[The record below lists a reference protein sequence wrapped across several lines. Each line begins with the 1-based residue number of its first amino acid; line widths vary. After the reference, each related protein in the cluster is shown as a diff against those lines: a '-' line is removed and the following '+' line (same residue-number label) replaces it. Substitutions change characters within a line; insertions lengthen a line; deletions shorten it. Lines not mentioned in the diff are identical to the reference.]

1 MNLSEKFPK
10 LNFVSL
16 TGAKKKKATEEIRIS
31 YDIFFTAK
39 YPFSIG
45 VPNAKLVQFNMLYKG
60 KQIKS
65 CPGLT

>member
-1 MNLSEKFPK
+1 MNLSEKVLK

-16 TGAKKKKATEEIRIS
+16 TGAKKKKPLRKLGSHMIYIL
-31 YDIFFTAK
+31 FAK

-45 VPNAKLVQFNMLYKG
+45 MPNAKSIQFSILYKV

-65 CPGLT
+65 YPGLT